1 MKKIRSLRRK
11 LADFITFPIRACLLF
26 GGDRWGLTSRAS
38 ERYDYV
44 AREVRGH
51 CLDVG
56 CGRHNRFINE
66 FLGGNGVGIDVYSYE
81 GLDER
86 QVLDDITRFPFP
98 DGTFDTVTFIACINH
113 VPASLRDIELAEAY
127 RVLKRPGN
135 VIVTMGNP
143 LGEILSH
150 LLVHWHDKLFAT
162 RYDLDMERGMG
173 AEEAL
178 YLTDAEICERLKRAG
193 FEQIRKKYFWTQW
206 VLNHLFIGNKV

>member
-1 MKKIRSLRRK
+1 MKKTRSLSRK
-11 LADFITFPIRACLLF
+11 LADFITLPIRVCLLF

-44 AREVRGH
+44 ACEVRGH

-66 FLGGNGVGIDVYSYE
+66 FLGGNGIGIDVYSYE

-98 DGTFDTVTFIACINH
+98 DGAFDTVTFIACINH

-127 RVLKRPGN
+127 RVLKKPGN

-150 LLVHWHDKLFAT
+150 LLVHWHDKLFST
-162 RYDLDMERGMG
+162 RYDLDAERGMG

-178 YLTDAEICERLKRAG
+178 YLTDAEIRERLKRAG
-193 FEQIRKKYFWTQW
+193 FEQVQKKYFWTQW
-206 VLNHLFIGNKV
+206 ALNHMFIGSKV